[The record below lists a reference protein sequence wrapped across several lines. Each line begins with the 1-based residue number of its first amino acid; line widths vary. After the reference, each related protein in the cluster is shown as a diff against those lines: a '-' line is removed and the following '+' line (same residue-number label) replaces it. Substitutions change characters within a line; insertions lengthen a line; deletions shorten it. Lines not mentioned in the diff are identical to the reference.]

1 MKVIS
6 TNSGERR
13 SVQWS
18 GKRYETGIFK
28 TPVLGGIYLGATDVL
43 GDSVVDRRYHGGV
56 DKACYTFSKEEYAF
70 WEKLYPKLEFS
81 NGMFGENL
89 TVEGLNE
96 DMLRIGDTFEVGDA
110 IIQVSEPRQP
120 CVKLNIRFN
129 SSAAMKDFI
138 SRERCGAYFRVLKE
152 GQVKSDDEL
161 VLIDQEVNALTVREV
176 FNLLYGNGSK
186 EKALQSLQIEA
197 LGNAV
202 KTDLKRIW
210 KLS

>member
-28 TPVLGGIYLGATDVL
+28 SPVAGGIYLGATDVL
-43 GDSVVDRRYHGGV
+43 GDSVVDRKYHGGL
-56 DKACYTFSKEEYAF
+56 DKACYAFSKDEYAF
-70 WEKLYPKLEFS
+70 WESRYPQLVFE

-89 TVEGLNE
+89 TIEGLNE
-96 DMLRIGDTFEVGDA
+96 AELCIGDTFEVGNA

-129 SSAAMKDFI
+129 LQTAMKDFI
-138 SRERCGAYFRVLKE
+138 SREHCGAYFRVLKE
-152 GQVKSDDEL
+152 GKVKAQDQFT
-161 VLIDQEVNALTVREV
+161 LIGQEKDALTVKEV
-176 FNLLYGNGSK
+176 FRLLYGNGSK
-186 EKALQSLQIEA
+186 EKALQSLDIEA
-197 LGNAV
+197 LGKAV

>member
-13 SVQWS
+13 SVRWS
-18 GKRYETGIFK
+18 GKMYETGIFK
-28 TPVLGGIYLGATDVL
+28 FPVKEGISLGLSDVV
-43 GDSVVDRRYHGGV
+43 GDAVVDRKYHGGE
-56 DKACYTFSKEEYAF
+56 DKACYAFSKDEYTF
-70 WEKLYPKLEFS
+70 WENLYPKIEFTD
-81 NGMFGENL
+81 GMFGENL
-89 TVEGLNE
+89 TIQGLNE
-96 DMLRIGDTFEVGDA
+96 AELFIGDTFQIGDA

-129 SSAAMKDFI
+129 LGSAMKDFI

-152 GQVKSDDEL
+152 GKVNANDEL
-161 VLIDQEVNALTVREV
+161 TQIEQAGDFLSVQEVFR
-176 FNLLYGNGSK
+176 LLYGIGTK

-210 KLS
+210 KIN